1 MPPEHAPITVLLV
14 EDHLL
19 VSEGLAAMINATGD
33 LKVVAT
39 APTALEAVR
48 QAALQQPD
56 VVVMDSHLPDGSG
69 AEIAGRIREG
79 QPAVPIIFLSA
90 DESEAAMIAAV
101 RAGACA
107 YLPKSRATADVV
119 EAVRRAAEGEML
131 IPAAQLARLLARAH
145 EMSRDEADRRR
156 LLESITRREMEV
168 LSLMAE
174 GLDNR
179 AIARELGIGFTTVPT
194 PSWKRSRVPPVTACS
209 TPHKART
216 LQMPGASPRRLEA
229 DIVFAWRYP
238 PPRKT
243 SGLTLSAD
251 HCADSPAGSVESKQ
265 EMQRPGTPDAG
276 GRRWSWR

>member
-1 MPPEHAPITVLLV
+1 MPPERAPITVLLV

-19 VSEGLAAMINATGD
+19 VSEGLAAIVNATRD
-33 LKVVAT
+33 LKVVGTAAT
-39 APTALEAVR
+39 AAEAVR
-48 QAALQQPD
+48 QAMLQQPD

-69 AEIAGRIREG
+69 AEIARRIRDG

-119 EAVRRAAEGEML
+119 ESIRSAAEGEML

-156 LLESITRREMEV
+156 LLERLTRREMEV
-168 LSLMAE
+168 LSLMAD

-179 AIARELGIGFTTVPT
+179 AIAAELGIGFTTVRGHVQNLLEKLDAH
-194 PSWKRSRVPPVTACS
+194 SK
-209 TPHKART
+209 
-216 LQMPGASPRRLEA
+216 LEA
-229 DIVFAWRYP
+229 LACAARY
-238 PPRKT
+238 
-243 SGLTLSAD
+243 GLL
-251 HCADSPAGSVESKQ
+251 
-265 EMQRPGTPDAG
+265 DAA
-276 GRRWSWR
+276 